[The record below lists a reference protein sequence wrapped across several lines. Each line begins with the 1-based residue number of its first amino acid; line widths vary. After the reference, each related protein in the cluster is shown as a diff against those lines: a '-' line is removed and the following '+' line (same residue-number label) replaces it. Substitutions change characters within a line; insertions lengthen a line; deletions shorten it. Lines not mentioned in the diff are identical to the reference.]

1 MKEEVKDNDVD
12 TGEEQVEFKNNEKPN
27 EEDRLKKEK
36 ADNVKREE
44 EEKEEETEEEEAKEE
59 AKEEV
64 KERKQE
70 KQQSAN
76 AGIIGSSISLAWNTL
91 AVDKGYEEIN
101 EKEQDILKEVWQPI
115 EDKYIG
121 NKATPEGQAV
131 IVSGFI
137 LLPKFI
143 AKRQR
148 DKQNGT
154 KVSDIK

>member
-1 MKEEVKDNDVD
+1 MKEEVKDTDVD

-44 EEKEEETEEEEAKEE
+44 EEKEEETEEEE

-121 NKATPEGQAV
+121 NKATPEVQAV